1 MPDIKISG
9 TNNVFKPLEKPG
21 YSIYFN
27 TRIDEKT
34 NEKKYKIIYKNDKND
49 KDDKDDSDITI
60 SNSVIFNTIYSHEI
74 NENDIPLVEYYN
86 LLIEN
91 KNNPANI
98 QQEPSVVTPPDIPYL
113 IPEASEQPVQAISST
128 PLSNEFV
135 PYTHINTTF
144 TSTLDTPPSPPSRPP
159 PSPPS
164 PPSRPPP
171 SPPSPSRPP
180 PSRSSFK
187 ISYTPFNSIKTFFSE
202 IITKWFGGRIENS
215 DIILGIATETETG
228 NENNNLI
235 KSEYRNRYPP
245 DYKGEISKIHMKNND
260 DSNLD
265 FSYELKAIRE
275 RASAWDE
282 YINKNIP
289 DPDKNNILR
298 THREKHNSLRDYFKN
313 VTGDENITLY
323 NNYFNAQIWMR
334 DNAKYNEQY
343 YQYDLVVYRD
353 KLLTDLFMNNLY
365 SKQPPIVIPQNLP
378 EDRLDFL
385 DADQEKYYFNS
396 VNQYGYPIYRAY
408 YLNNQLYQYF
418 IDKLSKPTSLQRTR
432 SIGGMFGKKFTL
444 DGKPLDTEA
453 AWIRQAID
461 MKNGTANFQPS
472 SFQVDLYSGNSSLSP
487 AISTET
493 QSQNTIKCAWDCK
506 DKQITRFNGYYDM
519 NYDRIKKDIF
529 EYNENKNMNI
539 KFFIFSIEDI
549 QAQVVDRQ
557 VTIIILKTSDNKID
571 PIIVTSP
578 EAFLQDIKDKL
589 ENKIIAKISTTTDVS
604 DTYILFN
611 VDIIGNIKDAKIY
624 KEEDKYKY
632 DFVNLNND
640 LKKIIEY
647 YNTISNLPYFR
658 TYREIKKQLT
668 LFKETYEQT
677 PHVENLLISIYKEEL
692 KLRISICDNIIV
704 SSGIDNNIEKNIKKY
719 KDLLDYTYKNIDNY
733 PDKKDYFERIN
744 KCVPLLIDRVRY
756 YGENFIY

>member
-21 YSIYFN
+21 YSIYFK
-27 TRIDEKT
+27 IDEKT
-34 NEKKYKIIYKNDKND
+34 QETKYKIIYKNDKND
-49 KDDKDDSDITI
+49 KNYSDITI

-98 QQEPSVVTPPDIPYL
+98 QQEPSVVAPPDIPYL
-113 IPEASEQPVQAISST
+113 RPETSEQPVPAISSA
-128 PLSNEFV
+128 PLSKEIV
-135 PYTHINTTF
+135 PYTLIDTKF
-144 TSTLDTPPSPPSRPP
+144 TSTLDTPPSPPPP
-159 PSPPS
+159 PSSPPSSPPS
-164 PPSRPPP
+164 PPS
-171 SPPSPSRPP
+171 SP
-180 PSRSSFK
+180 PSRSPPSLSPFK
-187 ISYTPFNSIKTFFSE
+187 ITNTPFNSIKTFFRE
-202 IITKWFGGRIENS
+202 IITKLFGGRIENS
-215 DIILGIATETETG
+215 DIILGIAKEKETG

-235 KSEYRNRYPP
+235 KSEYWNRYPP
-245 DYKGEISKIHMKNND
+245 GYNGQISKIHMKNND

-289 DPDKNNILR
+289 DPDENNKLR

-334 DNAKYNEQY
+334 DNAKDNERY

-418 IDKLSKPTSLQRTR
+418 IEKLSKPPSLQRTR

-444 DGKPLDTEA
+444 DGKPLATEA
-453 AWIRQAID
+453 DWIQQAID
-461 MKNGTANFQPS
+461 MKNGSANFQPS
-472 SFQVDLYSGNSSLSP
+472 SLQVDLYDGNSPFSP

-493 QSQNTIKCAWDCK
+493 QSQITIKYAWDCK
-506 DKQITRFNGYYDM
+506 DGKITRFNGYYDM

-539 KFFIFSIEDI
+539 KFYIFSIEDI
-549 QAQVVDRQ
+549 PDPVVDRQ

-578 EAFLQDIKDKL
+578 EVFLQDIKDKL

-658 TYREIKKQLT
+658 TYSEIKKQLT
-668 LFKETYEQT
+668 LFKEAYEQT

-704 SSGIDNNIEKNIKKY
+704 SSGIDNSIEKNIQKY

-744 KCVPLLIDRVRY
+744 KCIPLLIDRVRY

>member
-9 TNNVFKPLEKPG
+9 TNNVFKLLEKPG

-86 LLIEN
+86 LLIET
-91 KNNPANI
+91 KSL
-98 QQEPSVVTPPDIPYL
+98 EPHENSQSKFTSLSAP
-113 IPEASEQPVQAISST
+113 QPVQQ
-128 PLSNEFV
+128 NQN
-135 PYTHINTTF
+135 Y
-144 TSTLDTPPSPPSRPP
+144 
-159 PSPPS
+159 
-164 PPSRPPP
+164 
-171 SPPSPSRPP
+171 
-180 PSRSSFK
+180 
-187 ISYTPFNSIKTFFSE
+187 SYTPVQQQLSFMPQDSNSLPIVPFQQDTNRSQSFDNQNPNPQNNNQPNKSS
-202 IITKWFGGRIENS
+202 IITLIKQFVNFFRKDKSTNV
-215 DIILGIATETETG
+215 ILGNHTTTKHPNIIEEY
-228 NENNNLI
+228 
-235 KSEYRNRYPP
+235 KSRYPP
-245 DYKGEISKIHMKNND
+245 NYKGPYFKIHAVYTNIDNLKDID
-260 DSNLD
+260 DIDTISSIAKAWNE
-265 FSYELKAIRE
+265 YIENKIELKKKLKTEFETYNNKYDVLYSTLNTDGILSTFYNNFLNNFLDPNNGYRVK
-275 RASAWDE
+275 DE
-282 YINKNIP
+282 YRELSIGKYSIGHDNYYEHV
-289 DPDKNNILR
+289 NN
-298 THREKHNSLRDYFKN
+298 
-313 VTGDENITLY
+313 
-323 NNYFNAQIWMR
+323 
-334 DNAKYNEQY
+334 
-343 YQYDLVVYRD
+343 
-353 KLLTDLFMNNLY
+353 
-365 SKQPPIVIPQNLP
+365 
-378 EDRLDFL
+378 
-385 DADQEKYYFNS
+385 
-396 VNQYGYPIYRAY
+396 YGYPIYRAY
-408 YLNNQLYQYF
+408 YKNIKLFKEYLANYTANDTIQITNGQNDTLQITNGHNDTLQITNRQTGGVLNN
-418 IDKLSKPTSLQRTR
+418 
-432 SIGGMFGKKFTL
+432 FTI
-444 DGKPLDTEA
+444 DGKPLITDADWEKYTNDY
-453 AWIRQAID
+453 I
-461 MKNGTANFQPS
+461 NGSANFQPS
-472 SFQVDLYSGNSSLSP
+472 SFQVDLYDGNSLFSP

-493 QSQNTIKCAWDCK
+493 QSQITIKYAWDCK
-506 DKQITRFNGYYDM
+506 DRQITRFNGYYDM

-539 KFFIFSIEDI
+539 KFYIFSIEDI
-549 QAQVVDRQ
+549 PAPVVDRQ

-658 TYREIKKQLT
+658 TYSEIKKQLM
-668 LFKETYEQT
+668 LFKEAYEQT

-704 SSGIDNNIEKNIKKY
+704 SSGIDNSIEKNIQKY

>member
-21 YSIYFN
+21 YSIYFK
-27 TRIDEKT
+27 IDEKT
-34 NEKKYKIIYKNDKND
+34 QETKYKIIYKNDKND
-49 KDDKDDSDITI
+49 KNYSDITI

-98 QQEPSVVTPPDIPYL
+98 QQEPSVVAPPDIPYL
-113 IPEASEQPVQAISST
+113 RPETSEQPVPAISSA
-128 PLSNEFV
+128 PLSKEIV
-135 PYTHINTTF
+135 PYTLIDTKF
-144 TSTLDTPPSPPSRPP
+144 TSTLDTPPSPPPP
-159 PSPPS
+159 PSSPPSSPPS
-164 PPSRPPP
+164 PPS
-171 SPPSPSRPP
+171 SP
-180 PSRSSFK
+180 PSRSPPSLSPFK
-187 ISYTPFNSIKTFFSE
+187 ITNTPFNSIKTFFRE
-202 IITKWFGGRIENS
+202 IITKLFGGRIENS
-215 DIILGIATETETG
+215 DIILGIAKEKETG

-235 KSEYRNRYPP
+235 KSEYWNRYPP
-245 DYKGEISKIHMKNND
+245 GYNGQISKIHMKNND

-289 DPDKNNILR
+289 DPDENNKLR

-334 DNAKYNEQY
+334 DNAKDNERY

-418 IDKLSKPTSLQRTR
+418 IEKLSKPPSLQRTR

-444 DGKPLDTEA
+444 DGKPLATEA
-453 AWIRQAID
+453 DWIQQAID
-461 MKNGTANFQPS
+461 MKNGSANFQPS
-472 SFQVDLYSGNSSLSP
+472 SLQVDLYDGNSPFSP

-493 QSQNTIKCAWDCK
+493 QSQITIKYAWDCK
-506 DKQITRFNGYYDM
+506 DGKITRFNGYYDM

-539 KFFIFSIEDI
+539 KFYIFSIEDI
-549 QAQVVDRQ
+549 PAPVVDRQ

-658 TYREIKKQLT
+658 TYSEIKKQLT
-668 LFKETYEQT
+668 LFKEAYEQT

-704 SSGIDNNIEKNIKKY
+704 SSGIDNSIEKNIQKY

>member
-21 YSIYFN
+21 YSIYFK
-27 TRIDEKT
+27 IDEKT
-34 NEKKYKIIYKNDKND
+34 QETKYKIIYKNDKND
-49 KDDKDDSDITI
+49 KNYSDITI

-98 QQEPSVVTPPDIPYL
+98 QQEPSVVAPPDIPYL
-113 IPEASEQPVQAISST
+113 RPETSEQPVPAISSA
-128 PLSNEFV
+128 PLSKEIV
-135 PYTHINTTF
+135 PYTLIDTKF
-144 TSTLDTPPSPPSRPP
+144 TSTLDTPPSPPPP
-159 PSPPS
+159 PSSPPS
-164 PPSRPPP
+164 PPS
-171 SPPSPSRPP
+171 SP
-180 PSRSSFK
+180 PSRSPPSLSPFK
-187 ISYTPFNSIKTFFSE
+187 ITNTPFNSIKTFFRE
-202 IITKWFGGRIENS
+202 IITKLFGGRIENS
-215 DIILGIATETETG
+215 DIILGIAKEKETG

-235 KSEYRNRYPP
+235 KSEYWNRYPP
-245 DYKGEISKIHMKNND
+245 GYNGQISKIHMKNND

-289 DPDKNNILR
+289 DPDENNKLR

-334 DNAKYNEQY
+334 DNAKDNERY

-418 IDKLSKPTSLQRTR
+418 IEKLSKPPSLQRTR

-444 DGKPLDTEA
+444 DGKPLATEA
-453 AWIRQAID
+453 DWIQQAID
-461 MKNGTANFQPS
+461 MKNGSANFQPS
-472 SFQVDLYSGNSSLSP
+472 SLQVDLYDGNSPFSP

-493 QSQNTIKCAWDCK
+493 QSQITIKYAWDCK
-506 DKQITRFNGYYDM
+506 DGKITRFNGYYDM

-539 KFFIFSIEDI
+539 KFYIFSIEDI
-549 QAQVVDRQ
+549 PDQVVDRQ

-658 TYREIKKQLT
+658 TYSEIKKQLT
-668 LFKETYEQT
+668 LFKEAYEQT

-704 SSGIDNNIEKNIKKY
+704 SSGIDNSIEKNIQKY

>member
-9 TNNVFKPLEKPG
+9 TNNVFEPLEKPG

-27 TRIDEKT
+27 TIIDEKT
-34 NEKKYKIIYKNDKND
+34 QETKYKIIYKNDKNN
-49 KDDKDDSDITI
+49 SDNITI

-98 QQEPSVVTPPDIPYL
+98 QQEPSFVTPYQPYEPRQDPIL
-113 IPEASEQPVQAISST
+113 AQQSVQAR
-128 PLSNEFV
+128 SNSPPKSIEIASYE
-135 PYTHINTTF
+135 PINKQF
-144 TSTLDTPPSPPSRPP
+144 TSTLDTSNSPPPSSPPPSPPSRSP
-159 PSPPS
+159 PSS
-164 PPSRPPP
+164 PPSRALPRLPPY
-171 SPPSPSRPP
+171 
-180 PSRSSFK
+180 K
-187 ISYTPFNSIKTFFSE
+187 IINTPYNSIKTLIKQF
-202 IITKWFGGRIENS
+202 ITKFLGS
-215 DIILGIATETETG
+215 DKKSDIISNIILGIATETG

-235 KSEYRNRYPP
+235 KSEYWNRYPP
-245 DYKGEISKIHMKNND
+245 GYKGEISKIHMKNND

-289 DPDKNNILR
+289 NPDKNNKLR
-298 THREKHNSLRDYFKN
+298 THRENHNSLRDYFKD
-313 VTGDENITLY
+313 VTGDKNITLY

-334 DNAKYNEQY
+334 DNAKDNEQY

-353 KLLTDLFMNNLY
+353 KLFTELFINNLY
-365 SKQPPIVIPQNLP
+365 SNPPVVIPQKLP
-378 EDRLDFL
+378 EDILDFL

-418 IDKLSKPTSLQRTR
+418 IETLSKPPSLQRTR
-432 SIGGMFGKKFTL
+432 SIGGLYFPKNITSEGI
-444 DGKPLDTEA
+444 PLITEA
-453 AWIRQAID
+453 DWVKYAND
-461 MKNGTANFQPS
+461 YTNGSANFQPG
-472 SFQVDLYSGNSSLSP
+472 SFQEALYSGNSPFSP

-493 QSQNTIKCAWDCK
+493 QSQITIKYAWDCK
-506 DKQITRFNGYYDM
+506 DGKITRFNGYYDM

-539 KFFIFSIEDI
+539 KFYIFSIEDI
-549 QAQVVDRQ
+549 PAPVVDRQ

-578 EAFLQDIKDKL
+578 EVFLQDIKDKL

-658 TYREIKKQLT
+658 TYSEIKKQLM
-668 LFKETYEQT
+668 LFKEAYEQT

-704 SSGIDNNIEKNIKKY
+704 SSGIDNSIEKNIQKY

>member
-9 TNNVFKPLEKPG
+9 TNNVFEPLEKPE

-27 TRIDEKT
+27 TKIDEKT
-34 NEKKYKIIYKNDKND
+34 QETKYKIIYKNDKND

-86 LLIEN
+86 LLIETKSLEPHEN
-91 KNNPANI
+91 SQSKFTSLSAPRPLQQI
-98 QQEPSVVTPPDIPYL
+98 QNSSDTT
-113 IPEASEQPVQAISST
+113 PVQQLSFMPQDSNSLPIVPFQQDTNRRQSFDYQDPFPQQNYIQINNNKSLIKKLMSKFLNYFKKGKT
-128 PLSNEFV
+128 P
-135 PYTHINTTF
+135 IN
-144 TSTLDTPPSPPSRPP
+144 
-159 PSPPS
+159 
-164 PPSRPPP
+164 
-171 SPPSPSRPP
+171 
-180 PSRSSFK
+180 
-187 ISYTPFNSIKTFFSE
+187 
-202 IITKWFGGRIENS
+202 
-215 DIILGIATETETG
+215 IILGNYESKKKHL
-228 NENNNLI
+228 NI
-235 KSEYRNRYPP
+235 KKEYRSRYPP
-245 DYKGEISKIHMKNND
+245 NYEGPYFEIHAVEHNIDNLKDID
-260 DSNLD
+260 DIGTIS
-265 FSYELKAIRE
+265 SIAK
-275 RASAWDE
+275 AWDE
-282 YINKNIP
+282 YIEGQIKSNEKLKTEFEKYKNEYDVLLGKINTSSSSS
-289 DPDKNNILR
+289 K
-298 THREKHNSLRDYFKN
+298 F
-313 VTGDENITLY
+313 Y
-323 NNYFNAQIWMR
+323 NN
-334 DNAKYNEQY
+334 
-343 YQYDLVVYRD
+343 
-353 KLLTDLFMNNLY
+353 FMKN
-365 SKQPPIVIPQNLP
+365 
-378 EDRLDFL
+378 FL
-385 DADQEKYYFNS
+385 DPNNNYRVKDKYRELSTSKYSNVYEH
-396 VNQYGYPIYRAY
+396 VNIYGYPIYRAPY
-408 YLNNQLYQYF
+408 KNIKIFEEYLANDTAN
-418 IDKLSKPTSLQRTR
+418 DTLQITNGHNDRLQITNGHND
-432 SIGGMFGKKFTL
+432 ILQITNGQTGGFFKTFTI
-444 DGKPLDTEA
+444 DGKPLTDEA
-453 AWIRQAID
+453 HWTQYAID
-461 MKNGTANFQPS
+461 IKNGRANFQPS
-472 SFQVDLYSGNSSLSP
+472 SFPVDLYSGNSLFSP

-493 QSQNTIKCAWDCK
+493 PSQNTIRCAWDCK
-506 DKQITRFNGYYDM
+506 DGKITRFNGYYDM

-539 KFFIFSIEDI
+539 KFYIFSIEDI
-549 QAQVVDRQ
+549 PDPVVDRQ

-578 EAFLQDIKDKL
+578 EVFLQDIKDKL

-658 TYREIKKQLT
+658 TYSEIKKQLT
-668 LFKETYEQT
+668 LFKEIYEQP

-704 SSGIDNNIEKNIKKY
+704 SSGIDNSIEKNIKKY

>member
-1 MPDIKISG
+1 MPDIFISG

-27 TRIDEKT
+27 TIIDEKT
-34 NEKKYKIIYKNDKND
+34 NEKKYKIIYKNNKTP
-49 KDDKDDSDITI
+49 DDTTII

-86 LLIEN
+86 LLIETKSLEPHEN
-91 KNNPANI
+91 SQSKFTSLSAPRPLQQI
-98 QQEPSVVTPPDIPYL
+98 QNSSDTT
-113 IPEASEQPVQAISST
+113 PVQQQ
-128 PLSNEFV
+128 LSFMPQDSNSLPIVPFV
-135 PYTHINTTF
+135 PLQQDPDTSQSFDYQNPIPQQNYIQINNDEGLIKKLMSKF
-144 TSTLDTPPSPPSRPP
+144 LNLFSKQDKST
-159 PSPPS
+159 
-164 PPSRPPP
+164 
-171 SPPSPSRPP
+171 
-180 PSRSSFK
+180 
-187 ISYTPFNSIKTFFSE
+187 NV
-202 IITKWFGGRIENS
+202 
-215 DIILGIATETETG
+215 ILGNHKTKKHPNIEE
-228 NENNNLI
+228 EY
-235 KSEYRNRYPP
+235 KSRYPP
-245 DYKGEISKIHMKNND
+245 NYKGPYFKIHAVDNNIDNLEDNINNIGTISSIAKAWNEYIEEKITSNKQLKTKFENYKNN
-260 DSNLD
+260 
-265 FSYELKAIRE
+265 F
-275 RASAWDE
+275 
-282 YINKNIP
+282 
-289 DPDKNNILR
+289 
-298 THREKHNSLRDYFKN
+298 
-313 VTGDENITLY
+313 
-323 NNYFNAQIWMR
+323 
-334 DNAKYNEQY
+334 
-343 YQYDLVVYRD
+343 D
-353 KLLTDLFMNNLY
+353 KLNNTINTGNFSTIYNDFRNNLLDPYDDYRPKDKYRELSTGKY
-365 SKQPPIVIPQNLP
+365 SIGYDDYGTI
-378 EDRLDFL
+378 
-385 DADQEKYYFNS
+385 YYEH
-396 VNQYGYPIYRAY
+396 VNNYGYPIYRAY
-408 YLNNQLYQYF
+408 YKNIKNFQEYLANDTIQITNGQ
-418 IDKLSKPTSLQRTR
+418 T
-432 SIGGMFGKKFTL
+432 GGFLKNYTIE
-444 DGKPLDTEA
+444 GKPLTTTAE
-453 AWIRQAID
+453 RQEYALKYQQSSPQEVSDDNRIQ
-461 MKNGTANFQPS
+461 NFS
-472 SFQVDLYSGNSSLSP
+472 SINPNV
-487 AISTET
+487 ST
-493 QSQNTIKCAWDCK
+493 SQNTIKYAWDCK
-506 DKQITRFNGYYDM
+506 DGKITRFNGYYDM

-539 KFFIFSIEDI
+539 KFYIFSIEDI
-549 QAQVVDRQ
+549 PAPVVDRQ

-578 EAFLQDIKDKL
+578 EVFLQDIKDKL

-704 SSGIDNNIEKNIKKY
+704 SSGIDNSIEKNIQKY